1 MGQALSS
8 IDSARMDFLARS
20 VDDVRAAFAPSLDDA
35 LDVAWRSEERQVA
48 SDALLGFA
56 SKAKFFAALE
66 FAVRRNVSLEA
77 LQHATIGSLCPSA
90 SEMVLSSFGGAPSL
104 AYVEMD
110 CRRTLLTDF
119 DARGD
124 AAADADAAAA
134 ALEFFVECEIDHFGD
149 ENHCRAFALELAA
162 AYARARRRAAA
173 RAGLGDDAAT
183 LRPIS
188 AASYAAM
195 AYPAPRAPPKPQ
207 FCRPCTTPRS
217 ASAASL
223 PRTCSSSSLPADGGY
238 AEEKRGDP

>member
-1 MGQALSS
+1 
-8 IDSARMDFLARS
+8 
-20 VDDVRAAFAPSLDDA
+20 
-35 LDVAWRSEERQVA
+35 
-48 SDALLGFA
+48 
-56 SKAKFFAALE
+56 
-66 FAVRRNVSLEA
+66 
-77 LQHATIGSLCPSA
+77 
-90 SEMVLSSFGGAPSL
+90 
-104 AYVEMD
+104 MD

-124 AAADADAAAA
+124 AAEDADAAAA

-149 ENHCRAFALELAA
+149 ENHCKAFALELAA

-188 AASYAAM
+188 AA
-195 AYPAPRAPPKPQ
+195 
-207 FCRPCTTPRS
+207 